1 MFGRRSQQDFEDEIQ
16 SHIQMEVERL
26 KSQGMSAA
34 DAMRQAR
41 RTFDAFSN
49 PLQSVLENFP
59 LRHLLHV
66 LLALLAA
73 PNGND
78 RSLPHRGFILLDMP
92 GFDKPY

>member
-41 RTFDAFSN
+41 R
-49 PLQSVLENFP
+49 P
-59 LRHLLHV
+59 
-66 LLALLAA
+66 
-73 PNGND
+73 
-78 RSLPHRGFILLDMP
+78 
-92 GFDKPY
+92 